1 MAFRRVRRRYIDAR
15 KNSNIKSI
23 VEELLGAIE
32 GNGMTI
38 RTWFEIMDQLSNNNM
53 INQSEFSKGMEMLQ
67 NHSTER
73 MKQPV
78 LSAEQIQELFV
89 YMDAN
94 HDGILVL
101 NEVALACKVE
111 HYKTTSSQEMDAITS
126 MMQALDDYMGV
137 HYMKIRDLFVHLDR
151 DKSDGLSRAEIRC
164 GFHAIQAEAKRKQEA
179 AVRRKQKEAVKRA
192 IREDEARI
200 AEAKREEMDRLV
212 YKQRRL
218 SMAGEAAWILAPLTS
233 QHDPWVTEEN
243 GLLYKAARGR
253 APAQALI
260 VYFRSYKPDD
270 GPVYGVIMH
279 PREFLG
285 NVTMR
290 VTLLFKYNDDKYA
303 GPARILHPTGG
314 AFEAANASSAAFVSK
329 PELRYIETDSEWR
342 DVIGRQFASKSEARL
357 HHISK
362 WIRDQLATLSAAE
375 EKEPRVSASAV
386 KESLG
391 EVMEFVNNPDNLWA
405 VTREMLETIVSYIR
419 APQSESD
426 EAPVLA
432 ATILWKLSEYEDFVL
447 PLLRAD
453 AAGKC
458 AAAIEELGPPRAGP
472 LQYWLQV
479 SVQTRV
485 TGVLCR
491 IGCAAS
497 VDGPVRLRVA
507 SALIAVVARPR
518 GPLEA
523 RKDYREGADG
533 KILSFASF
541 ALGNLVATSTSI
553 RGSIAHRSSLF
564 DALVSALRP
573 ATGGAG
579 GARGGRSVG
588 GVLGGSPLQA
598 VACAAFC
605 LAHVTTGESAP
616 LLTRGKILSAC
627 LTLSG
632 LLDVCVD
639 QLEAGV
645 GDSSSARGATDGSAS
660 EVFPITV
667 PNDDAAGAAAATGES
682 GTLSVTMVMESAGK
696 ALWGC
701 LSHLSDSTN
710 GDDSTSRS
718 IRDSSSC
725 EGSVGSPD
733 RTELSSGGISGG
745 ASVDSGCQAPDLKGN
760 EQGALSAAG
769 IPSGNAEGGVSI
781 CGGDD
786 SITDRPSMSPRHIL
800 SKCALTLLGLLSQV
814 AKHHAHRRSS
824 VGVESTGN
832 DPNCKRMSRSGRTG
846 STSSTK
852 VSSNIDHSET
862 TGKSNS
868 NGGNSSIGGVPH
880 SIVAIAGS
888 CLSRVAQDIDLAAGP
903 PGAMESVLALLLPSA
918 GLLVRQQAALTLSAI
933 AGQGFQ
939 TLSDFRTEK
948 AAVAAAARW
957 SCGGGGND
965 SERNG
970 GSDDAA
976 QWPGQGEGGRERKRL
991 LLWGT
996 FCAGVVEGTGAQ
1008 IILDCALPGP
1018 SSRPNSRLLRER
1030 AALAFSLVCLC
1041 AGLRPASSAVQGGI
1055 VSLLRCRDGEVVG
1068 GAATA
1073 ALWALCRVPVNRKAF
1088 AKTRCFDYLLLTS
1101 ITRSRALVC
1110 CTLSENEG
1118 VVTSFCSK
1126 RLQKRQ
1132 IYPISLL
1139 VEPENALQITNHG
1152 GSIAKL
1158 VSWATPLNGDHNSED
1173 LSRMITV
1180 EDNAKTA
1187 SCLGV
1192 IRRCL
1197 LLPEGMKA
1205 LADGLASYSLI
1216 QLVLQLL
1223 RVGVWVKSV
1232 LPLTLREAQG
1242 VLFAVQDRAEYRGYC
1257 ESICGGDPFGVEDT
1271 LALQLQRPGVKY
1283 AALAGDAVVGLAS
1296 LSVTLASRRRLA
1308 VNGTVES
1315 VDRLLA
1321 RSMAIESGGGR
1332 EKGSKG
1338 DHEAVRNMAKLLK
1351 NLSSVPEAHRRLS
1364 NRPLL
1369 PLITRLWEES
1379 PDEATSQLACHVL
1392 ANLSRSDVPGVR
1404 NRLFQ
1409 LHLAAESEVV
1419 RRTRASGGAGTT
1431 PAPIAKQKP
1440 SAAVPRQG
1448 FAASST
1454 ATRAQ
1459 HGETNSRDDDTV
1471 SLSSSV
1477 FRRDGFVEGHRYKG
1491 NGCTSDAK
1499 SAAVLLS
1506 QEALRRDAR
1515 RDAQYRLRLMPAAL
1529 WGSRARHVDDG
1540 CSGGEDGLDVAGI
1553 VEKQRTRQTF
1563 LTAGLDEASGAVA
1576 VESATVTSTLNA
1588 RHDRHQAKRDG
1599 SCPSKQKIGGA
1610 AAVVVQPSVGDFDDG
1625 GGDGI
1630 VFQGTAKVSQ
1640 AASLKRPAVTAN
1652 VPLRW
1657 QSRVVALSS
1666 LRDSLNGGATR
1677 GSPSMGQRMAKARCR
1692 ARQRSKENRQHEF
1705 TSTTAC
1711 KDMNKGNNSN
1721 ETQESKEVTS
1731 SDSASPDQRCR
1742 PSKIG
1747 DTRMTLAEWTSRED
1761 VHVPGGEKSTD
1772 DSGGCGRGAEGILS
1786 LVEGGRPSTAPMHSD
1801 GKVIMRPLGLGQVD
1815 NGVPGGSLE
1824 PPSVVFEP
1832 GSSRLRTRRIIL
1844 DRVYRFTRHQEQS
1857 TIMGAPSG
1865 STDTN
1870 RGTTEFNKGSAPD
1883 PAPQAGLTSSGSP
1896 EDPGKA
1902 GGHFS
1907 KETIILE
1914 PTSPTTHFV
1923 FKPPPRNCVDSEGR
1937 VVLEAS
1943 SEGVRI
1949 KDDDRIR
1956 LDRFQH
1962 VPGCMVCRG
1971 SLGHV
1976 KGMDGRYY
1984 HHYASSDRMWYMPEH
1999 PGPYPTPAE
2008 PPSLEKLG
2016 ILPPEPE
2023 PPLSPVSGE
2032 VVLPSPEDL
2041 PGTEPPN
2048 APPLSRHY
2056 MKVSTEACS
2065 RCQQGGKCPGQ
2076 GLCPVMG
2083 VVPVESVILLVEE
2096 PRLRDDFDDLGEA
2109 VVAEDGRAWSVE
2121 RSSVFSQRKRQ
2132 CESRAVLNTDKVK
2145 RSRFEMSF
2153 GRASKMQRFPRF
2165 VAEGNRDI
2173 IIKKTSVKQEI
2184 AVIRETLWAHYNTL
2198 LSSFNYYVS
2207 LDGVFGEPDGAAFQL
2222 GRDQYSAFLSDIL
2235 HTREKENKVVNDELN
2250 RTFAKVNAEEDSS
2263 TASGL
2268 ANLDRRLCEQE
2279 WMECMVRIAAI
2290 LYRKETNNG
2299 SVARALSRFMAEL
2312 VHRLPK
2318 AALLDPDAYRREW
2331 LYKEGL
2337 EKALTKRIE
2346 GFRALFQ
2353 TYPKNNLAVK
2363 AARRRIQVPKE
2374 ELLRFSLT
2382 DWEMLVDDA
2391 GIFRMLQRAKVKRV
2405 FIQSRML
2412 VTDELVDRTKNC
2424 CLTPVDFLEAMVRLA
2439 DALPR
2444 QGDLWPTTEESFEE
2458 FCSVLFSGLETRWA
2472 GRLRVHMAGSDD
2484 DGRTVLNFR
2493 NFMKNTGI
2501 ETREATEDFA
2511 ASCAIEDDRKS
2522 VHSLGADMEEC
2533 AISEQR
2539 SAR

>member
-1 MAFRRVRRRYIDAR
+1 MLDVISFTTANVDLLVDFLDGIQVEFGSNARRDGIVCLKLSLVIEQELEMAFRRVRRRYIDTR

-23 VEELLGAIE
+23 IEELLEAIK

-111 HYKTTSSQEMDAITS
+111 HFKTTSSQEMDAITS

-179 AVRRKQKEAVKRA
+179 AVRRKQKEAVKKA

-218 SMAGEAAWILAPLTS
+218 SMAGEAAWIPAPLMS

-243 GLLYKAARGR
+243 GLSYKAARGR

-285 NVTMR
+285 NVNMR

-303 GPARILHPTGG
+303 GLARILHPTGG
-314 AFEAANASSAAFVSK
+314 AFEAAHASSAASVSK

-357 HHISK
+357 HHVSK

-375 EKEPRVSASAV
+375 GKEARISASAV
-386 KESLG
+386 EGSLG

-405 VTREMLETIVSYIR
+405 VTRDMLETIVSHIR
-419 APQSESD
+419 APRSDSD

-447 PLLRAD
+447 PLLGAD

-491 IGCAAS
+491 IGCATS

-533 KILSFASF
+533 KMLSFASF

-579 GARGGRSVG
+579 GARGGKSVG

-632 LLDVCVD
+632 LLDVCVN
-639 QLEAGV
+639 QVEAGV
-645 GDSSSARGATDGSAS
+645 GDSGSDRGATDGSAS
-660 EVFPITV
+660 EVLPITAL
-667 PNDDAAGAAAATGES
+667 NGDAAAAAAGRGERGS
-682 GTLSVTMVMESAGK
+682 LSVTMVMESAGK

-745 ASVDSGCQAPDLKGN
+745 ASVDSGCQAPDLKGK
-760 EQGALSAAG
+760 EQGALSATG
-769 IPSGNAEGGVSI
+769 IPSGNAEGGFSV

-786 SITDRPSMSPRHIL
+786 SITDRPSMSPCDIL
-800 SKCALTLLGLLSQV
+800 SKCALTLLGLLSQT
-814 AKHHAHRRSS
+814 AKHHAYRRSS

-832 DPNCKRMSRSGRTG
+832 DPNCKRISSSGRTG
-846 STSSTK
+846 SA
-852 VSSNIDHSET
+852 SSNDVSRNIDLSET

-918 GLLVRQQAALTLSAI
+918 GLLVREQAALTLSAI

-939 TLSDFRTEK
+939 TLSDFRMEK
-948 AAVAAAARW
+948 PAVATAARW
-957 SCGGGGND
+957 SCGGGGNY

-976 QWPGQGEGGRERKRL
+976 RWPGPGEGGRERKRL
-991 LLWGT
+991 LLWGR

-1018 SSRPNSRLLRER
+1018 SARPNSRLLRER

-1041 AGLRPASSAVQGGI
+1041 AGLRPASSVVQGGI

-1068 GAATA
+1068 GAASA

-1088 AKTRCFDYLLLTS
+1088 AKARVVSCLMPLSEWSREKGYSSVHTYCLAALYLLS
-1101 ITRSRALVC
+1101 
-1110 CTLSENEG
+1110 
-1118 VVTSFCSK
+1118 
-1126 RLQKRQ
+1126 Q
-1132 IYPISLL
+1132 
-1139 VEPENALQITNHG
+1139 EPKNALQITNHG
-1152 GSIAKL
+1152 AGIAKL
-1158 VSWATPLNGDHNSED
+1158 VSWATPMNGDHDCED
-1173 LSRMITV
+1173 LLLMITV

-1192 IRRCL
+1192 IRSRCL
-1197 LLPEGMKA
+1197 MLPEGMKA

-1315 VDRLLA
+1315 VGRLLA
-1321 RSMAIESGGGR
+1321 RSMATERGGGR

-1338 DHEAVRNMAKLLK
+1338 DREAVRNMAKLLK

-1419 RRTRASGGAGTT
+1419 RRTRASGGAGTS

-1440 SAAVPRQG
+1440 SATVPRQG
-1448 FAASST
+1448 FASSST
-1454 ATRAQ
+1454 ATGAQ
-1459 HGETNSRDDDTV
+1459 QGDTNIRDDDTV

-1477 FRRDGFVEGHRYKG
+1477 FRRDGFVEGHCFKG

-1506 QEALRRDAR
+1506 QEAIRRDAR

-1540 CSGGEDGLDVAGI
+1540 CNGEDGLDVAGI
-1553 VEKQRTRQTF
+1553 VEKQRTRQTLLIDGF
-1563 LTAGLDEASGAVA
+1563 DEASGAVP
-1576 VESATVTSTLNA
+1576 VESATSTLNA
-1588 RHDRHQAKRDG
+1588 KHDRHQAKRDG

-1610 AAVVVQPSVGDFDDG
+1610 TAVVMQSSVGDSDDG

-1630 VFQGTAKVSQ
+1630 VFQGTANVSQ

-1666 LRDSLNGGATR
+1666 LRDSLTGGA
-1677 GSPSMGQRMAKARCR
+1677 
-1692 ARQRSKENRQHEF
+1692 
-1705 TSTTAC
+1705 
-1711 KDMNKGNNSN
+1711 
-1721 ETQESKEVTS
+1721 
-1731 SDSASPDQRCR
+1731 
-1742 PSKIG
+1742 
-1747 DTRMTLAEWTSRED
+1747 
-1761 VHVPGGEKSTD
+1761 
-1772 DSGGCGRGAEGILS
+1772 
-1786 LVEGGRPSTAPMHSD
+1786 
-1801 GKVIMRPLGLGQVD
+1801 
-1815 NGVPGGSLE
+1815 
-1824 PPSVVFEP
+1824 
-1832 GSSRLRTRRIIL
+1832 
-1844 DRVYRFTRHQEQS
+1844 
-1857 TIMGAPSG
+1857 
-1865 STDTN
+1865 
-1870 RGTTEFNKGSAPD
+1870 
-1883 PAPQAGLTSSGSP
+1883 
-1896 EDPGKA
+1896 
-1902 GGHFS
+1902 
-1907 KETIILE
+1907 
-1914 PTSPTTHFV
+1914 
-1923 FKPPPRNCVDSEGR
+1923 
-1937 VVLEAS
+1937 
-1943 SEGVRI
+1943 
-1949 KDDDRIR
+1949 
-1956 LDRFQH
+1956 
-1962 VPGCMVCRG
+1962 
-1971 SLGHV
+1971 
-1976 KGMDGRYY
+1976 
-1984 HHYASSDRMWYMPEH
+1984 
-1999 PGPYPTPAE
+1999 
-2008 PPSLEKLG
+2008 
-2016 ILPPEPE
+2016 
-2023 PPLSPVSGE
+2023 
-2032 VVLPSPEDL
+2032 
-2041 PGTEPPN
+2041 
-2048 APPLSRHY
+2048 
-2056 MKVSTEACS
+2056 
-2065 RCQQGGKCPGQ
+2065 
-2076 GLCPVMG
+2076 
-2083 VVPVESVILLVEE
+2083 
-2096 PRLRDDFDDLGEA
+2096 
-2109 VVAEDGRAWSVE
+2109 
-2121 RSSVFSQRKRQ
+2121 
-2132 CESRAVLNTDKVK
+2132 
-2145 RSRFEMSF
+2145 
-2153 GRASKMQRFPRF
+2153 
-2165 VAEGNRDI
+2165 
-2173 IIKKTSVKQEI
+2173 
-2184 AVIRETLWAHYNTL
+2184 
-2198 LSSFNYYVS
+2198 
-2207 LDGVFGEPDGAAFQL
+2207 
-2222 GRDQYSAFLSDIL
+2222 
-2235 HTREKENKVVNDELN
+2235 
-2250 RTFAKVNAEEDSS
+2250 
-2263 TASGL
+2263 
-2268 ANLDRRLCEQE
+2268 
-2279 WMECMVRIAAI
+2279 
-2290 LYRKETNNG
+2290 
-2299 SVARALSRFMAEL
+2299 
-2312 VHRLPK
+2312 
-2318 AALLDPDAYRREW
+2318 
-2331 LYKEGL
+2331 
-2337 EKALTKRIE
+2337 
-2346 GFRALFQ
+2346 
-2353 TYPKNNLAVK
+2353 
-2363 AARRRIQVPKE
+2363 
-2374 ELLRFSLT
+2374 
-2382 DWEMLVDDA
+2382 
-2391 GIFRMLQRAKVKRV
+2391 
-2405 FIQSRML
+2405 
-2412 VTDELVDRTKNC
+2412 
-2424 CLTPVDFLEAMVRLA
+2424 
-2439 DALPR
+2439 
-2444 QGDLWPTTEESFEE
+2444 
-2458 FCSVLFSGLETRWA
+2458 
-2472 GRLRVHMAGSDD
+2472 
-2484 DGRTVLNFR
+2484 
-2493 NFMKNTGI
+2493 
-2501 ETREATEDFA
+2501 
-2511 ASCAIEDDRKS
+2511 
-2522 VHSLGADMEEC
+2522 
-2533 AISEQR
+2533 
-2539 SAR
+2539 